1 LIEVDIAMLKVFR
14 QFERRPSFLREFDAV
29 AACCGAPC
37 LCRWSVVLMLVLCL
51 LVYLQSTPALAG
63 MPP

>member
-1 LIEVDIAMLKVFR
+1 MLKVFR
-14 QFERRPSFLREFDAV
+14 EFERRPSLLREFDAV

-51 LVYLQSTPALAG
+51 LVYLQSTPALVG